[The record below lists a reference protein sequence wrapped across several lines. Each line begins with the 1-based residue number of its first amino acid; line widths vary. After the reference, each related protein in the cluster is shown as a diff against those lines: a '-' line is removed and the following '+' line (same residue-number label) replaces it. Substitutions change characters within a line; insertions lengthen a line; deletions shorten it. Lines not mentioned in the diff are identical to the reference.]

1 MVFIN
6 LNDFIVFFDV
16 DICIYDFKFNILR
29 RFIIIEGFFMLMV
42 ELIVVWKKN
51 IYFFVFV
58 YIWFLVKDLL
68 VLFVYSNFFND

>member
-1 MVFIN
+1 MVFTN

-16 DICIYDFKFNILR
+16 DIYDFKFNILR
-29 RFIIIEGFFMLMV
+29 RFIIIEGFFILMV

-68 VLFVYSNFFND
+68 VLFVYSNFFNN

>member
-29 RFIIIEGFFMLMV
+29 RFIIIEGFFILMV
-42 ELIVVWKKN
+42 ELIVVCKKRKK
-51 IYFFVFV
+51 IFFCINV
-58 YIWFLVKDLL
+58 Y
-68 VLFVYSNFFND
+68 